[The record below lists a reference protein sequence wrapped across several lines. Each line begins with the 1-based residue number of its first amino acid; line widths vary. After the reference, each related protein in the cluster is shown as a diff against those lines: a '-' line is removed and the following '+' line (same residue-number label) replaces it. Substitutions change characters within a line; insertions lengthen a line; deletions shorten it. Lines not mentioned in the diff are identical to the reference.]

1 MILGL
6 GTDLVENH
14 RIREA
19 LDKFGDRFLKRV
31 FSEEEIQYSLSHQ
44 DPVPYLAARFA
55 VKEAA
60 IKALNLTEQVGLSYQ
75 DVQVAGKVFGKKKL
89 VLSRKARELADAMGV
104 QQFHIS
110 LTHTDG
116 MSMAV
121 VILEN

>member
-19 LDKFGDRFLKRV
+19 MDRFGDRFLTRV
-31 FSEEEIQYSLSHQ
+31 YSDEEIQYSLSHQ

-89 VLSRKARELADAMGV
+89 ILSRKARELADAMGV
-104 QQFHIS
+104 KQFHIS
-110 LTHTDG
+110 LSHTNG

-121 VILEN
+121 VILES

>member
-1 MILGL
+1 MLGL

>member
-19 LDKFGDRFLKRV
+19 MDKFGDRFLKRV
-31 FSEEEIQYSLSHQ
+31 FSDEEIQYSLSHQ

>member
-1 MILGL
+1 MLGL

-19 LDKFGDRFLKRV
+19 MDKFGDRFLKRV
-31 FSEEEIQYSLSHQ
+31 FSDEEIQYSLSHQ